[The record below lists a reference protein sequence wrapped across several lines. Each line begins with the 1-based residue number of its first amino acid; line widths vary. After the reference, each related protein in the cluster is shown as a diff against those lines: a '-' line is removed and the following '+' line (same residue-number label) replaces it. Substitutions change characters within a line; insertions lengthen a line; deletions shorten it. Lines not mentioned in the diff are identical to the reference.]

1 MFPLLVV
8 AAFLAFPQIPL
19 AHANPFTG
27 TVCIEDFTSVPQTNP
42 IPCNHVLSGTTP
54 VGPTFDGP
62 NLLPNH
68 QIQIGLYVNG
78 SDPLNGWDITL
89 KVDHTLLVPAYRSSL
104 VVDPTH
110 SLVGP
115 ENING
120 ASLSVVALCVQGI
133 SVVGNCLSTDTIDT
147 LHYSVVG
154 GKTVANPSGGL
165 LFTALYNITG
175 KTPSAGIPIGY
186 QTNCAGSV
194 SVPGQCVTILTG
206 TPNPAPETSMTATF
220 NNSGTTAPGVCVLA
234 PCTGVPYVTVSSST
248 TSLTLLAGKS
258 GSVTLTATAQSGWPG
273 NAVPPGASNDLVT
286 FTETASTGLI
296 VGLAAGTT
304 CATGGASC
312 SSPSVSVSATATGNY
327 FVTFFANY
335 VANSYVNGQNNTL
348 AAPVTVTV
356 RVTDYSWSVTPTT
369 VNIPKGTS
377 PTVMTG
383 TLTSLNGFSGTVFF
397 QAIASPAT
405 GLATTFTPTSVPLAS
420 GGTATVNISF
430 SATVENRFSDTLR
443 ACTTSTCLTTG
454 LIRNAITSVFVNGFN
469 ITDTAPTHTVTF
481 TTTAGSGSDSIR
493 VQSLPAGSVNGYG
506 AAGSSGLVTFT
517 TSVSPSTGLTATCTS
532 LTVPAGGTITGTSN
546 CTFTSMAANT
556 YTVTITGAGGTNG
569 LITNSTIVTVMVTG
583 GVASPTIATSLSN
596 ASPVVGSPVTDSATI
611 SGGSTSGVTG
621 TVTYNLFANAAC
633 TVPGSPVSTVT
644 VTGGVVPNSRAVLF
658 NSTGSFGFNAV
669 YSGDANNNRA
679 TSACEP
685 LTVQK
690 ASTTTIVASSVNPS
704 VFGQSVIFTATVT
717 VVSPGA
723 GSPSGT
729 VNFLDGATMIGSGT
743 LSSTAPFRAT
753 FTTSTLAVGAH
764 SITASYAGNANFN
777 GSTSAVLTQTANK
790 AGTSTSVA
798 SSLNPSTFGQSVT
811 FTATVTVV
819 APGAG
824 SPSGT
829 VTFLDGTTTLGTGTL
844 SSGTATFTTS
854 ALAVGSHSITASY
867 GGDASFN
874 GSTSAVLTQTV
885 NPVTGVTIATT
896 IRDSTNAAV
905 TSIVLGATVHDS
917 ATLTGQTATAGGSVS
932 YSFWNTGT
940 CSGTRTAAGTVTVT
954 NGVVPNSN
962 TITPTAAS
970 SFSFNATYSGDANN
984 NRATSGCELLT
995 VTRAST
1001 TTTVVSSANPS
1012 VFGQSV
1018 TFTATVTGSTTV
1030 ATLTGTV
1037 TFLDGTTTLGTGTV
1051 SGGIA
1056 TFATSTLAVGS
1067 HSITA
1072 SYGGDTNFTGSTS
1085 AVLTQT
1091 VNKASTTTTVASSA
1105 NPSVFGQSVTFTA
1118 TVAPV
1123 APGAGSPSG
1132 TVTFLDGTTTLGTG
1146 TLSAGTATFT
1156 TSTLAVGSHPITASY
1171 GGDANFSGSSSA
1183 VLTQTVNPV
1192 TGVSIATTIRDSTNA
1207 AVTSV
1212 ALGTAVH
1219 DSATLTGQTAT
1230 AGGSVSYSFWN
1241 TGTCSGT
1248 RTAAGTVT
1256 VTNGV
1261 VPNSNTITPTAAS
1274 SFSFNATYSGDANNN
1289 RATSACELLTVTK
1302 AASTTTVTSSASP
1315 SVFGQS
1321 VTFTATVT
1329 VVAPGAGSPSGTV
1342 TFFDGTTTL
1351 GTGTLSGGTATFTT
1365 STLAVGSHSITASYG
1380 GDANFNGSTSAVLTQ
1395 VVNPVTGVSI
1405 STTIQ
1410 NSANVAVTSVV
1421 LGTAVHDTATL
1432 SGQTATAGGT
1442 VAYSFWNTGT
1452 CTGTRTAAGTVTVT
1466 NGVVPNSN
1474 AFTPTTVGSYSFNA
1488 TYSGDANNN
1497 RATSGCE
1504 LLTVTRASTTTTV
1517 VSSANPSVFGQSVT
1531 FTATVTGSTTVATL
1545 TGTVTFLDGATTLG
1559 TGTLSGGTATFTTSA
1574 LAVGSHSITASYG
1587 GDTNF
1592 TGSTSVPLTQTVGP
1606 AAAVTISTIIN
1617 DSTNTPASSIVI
1629 GAAVHDTA
1637 TLSGVTATAGGT
1649 VTYQFFTGSS
1659 CSGTGTTVGTPVT
1672 VTNGIVPGSA
1682 PQIFNNA
1689 GSFSWNAVYS
1699 GDSNNSAATSACE
1712 PLAVT
1717 KAGPTITT
1725 NLSASVI
1732 TIGGS
1737 ATDSATLTHS
1747 FQAGGTVAY
1756 NLFNS
1761 AACTG
1766 TPTLVSTVTVTGG
1779 AVPTSGSQTFPIAG
1793 TFGWNA
1799 VYSGDANNSPAT
1811 SACEPF
1817 TVITTTGNPILLTFN
1832 GRDIDDFENGIGQLQ
1847 VLVNGHLVV
1856 DIPAGLNHLSGSGDY
1871 APYDD
1876 KWIVFGP
1883 FDITSFVVQ
1892 GQNTVLFRDPQTAD
1906 HFGLIRNVTIVQG
1919 DTVLLQVPRARGIYP
1934 GFSVTYTF
1942 SNPPLVLTGFTV
1954 SNSTPA
1960 AGQNVTFTATYTG
1973 GTGPF
1978 KCIFLFG
1985 DGRSTIVSGVAGVC
1999 STVHHYD
2006 DSDTS
2011 VDLDTFTARVI
2022 IIGSSTSDRVT
2033 GQLPIALAEDPNNP

>member
-1085 AVLTQT
+1085 
-1091 VNKASTTTTVASSA
+1091 
-1105 NPSVFGQSVTFTA
+1105 
-1118 TVAPV
+1118 
-1123 APGAGSPSG
+1123 
-1132 TVTFLDGTTTLGTG
+1132 
-1146 TLSAGTATFT
+1146 
-1156 TSTLAVGSHPITASY
+1156 
-1171 GGDANFSGSSSA
+1171 
-1183 VLTQTVNPV
+1183 
-1192 TGVSIATTIRDSTNA
+1192 
-1207 AVTSV
+1207 
-1212 ALGTAVH
+1212 
-1219 DSATLTGQTAT
+1219 
-1230 AGGSVSYSFWN
+1230 
-1241 TGTCSGT
+1241 
-1248 RTAAGTVT
+1248 
-1256 VTNGV
+1256 
-1261 VPNSNTITPTAAS
+1261 
-1274 SFSFNATYSGDANNN
+1274 
-1289 RATSACELLTVTK
+1289 
-1302 AASTTTVTSSASP
+1302 
-1315 SVFGQS
+1315 
-1321 VTFTATVT
+1321 
-1329 VVAPGAGSPSGTV
+1329 
-1342 TFFDGTTTL
+1342 
-1351 GTGTLSGGTATFTT
+1351 
-1365 STLAVGSHSITASYG
+1365 
-1380 GDANFNGSTSAVLTQ
+1380 
-1395 VVNPVTGVSI
+1395 
-1405 STTIQ
+1405 
-1410 NSANVAVTSVV
+1410 
-1421 LGTAVHDTATL
+1421 
-1432 SGQTATAGGT
+1432 
-1442 VAYSFWNTGT
+1442 
-1452 CTGTRTAAGTVTVT
+1452 
-1466 NGVVPNSN
+1466 
-1474 AFTPTTVGSYSFNA
+1474 
-1488 TYSGDANNN
+1488 
-1497 RATSGCE
+1497 
-1504 LLTVTRASTTTTV
+1504 
-1517 VSSANPSVFGQSVT
+1517 
-1531 FTATVTGSTTVATL
+1531 
-1545 TGTVTFLDGATTLG
+1545 
-1559 TGTLSGGTATFTTSA
+1559 
-1574 LAVGSHSITASYG
+1574 
-1587 GDTNF
+1587 
-1592 TGSTSVPLTQTVGP
+1592 VPLTQTVGP

-1761 AACTG
+1761 ATCTG